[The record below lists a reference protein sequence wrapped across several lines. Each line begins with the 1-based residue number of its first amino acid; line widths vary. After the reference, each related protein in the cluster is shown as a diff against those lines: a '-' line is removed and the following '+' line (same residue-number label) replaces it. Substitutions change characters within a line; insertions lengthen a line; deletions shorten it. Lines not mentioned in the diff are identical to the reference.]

1 MTAGQNELRY
11 LRYYYGDDLRDEGI
25 LSKALDKVSDV
36 LDKITLLEWTGHFDE
51 AWKLIKELD
60 FDEDK
65 FWSLKK
71 FNFELEKTIDI
82 RVLNKKYS
90 FLDKVL
96 NVITADIDFQQK
108 LISLDDRELNL
119 FKKLMNDVPDKYF
132 LSFAECFLDNMGE
145 SPFKDSMVRYDL
157 LNQSLPDNLSDAE
170 REALI
175 FLYNSR
181 VSFDV
186 QSYEEL
192 EFLNSPEFWMEKL
205 NQANDLDEIKEVL
218 LSRCGFDLKSACLL
232 IKTYDIK
239 DVNVPSSVLETY
251 NYILKVI
258 ESESVSELKELGFED
273 KGFKN
278 YYLFDRRLKEAFLEN
293 INQSLEF
300 NGDSFKLLVTVLG
313 AYGKDREIDDY
324 KDLWTRAKISPL
336 MSCSLVSDDNLALAP
351 VKTVILGFKEMNR
364 NLLNMKEQDLNS
376 GVSENDLN
384 QASKIPG
391 NFQSSSS
398 LIDETRSDYNEL
410 VFERY
415 DDFKVVMPDYVLWF
429 RDNKKGYEMA
439 LKAASDFDI
448 PLIEIDPYKLGEK
461 WSLEISQMVERLNDS
476 NFESLALEIIT
487 KFLNNRNGLSLHREV
502 LDEFFSDERF
512 EEIVR
517 DLYEVCPDY
526 LMEILNK
533 EISKMKK
540 CFINQNN
547 LDDAGLL
554 NKVMNYQ
561 GFKK

>member
-192 EFLNSPEFWMEKL
+192 GFLNLPEFWMEKL

-239 DVNVPSSVLETY
+239 DVNVSPSVLETY

-258 ESESVSELKELGFED
+258 ESESVLELKELGFEE

-278 YYLFDRRLKEAFLEN
+278 YYLFERRLKEAFLEN

-384 QASKIPG
+384 QASRIPG

-461 WSLEISQMVERLNDS
+461 WSLEISRMVERLNDS

>member
-65 FWSLKK
+65 FWTLKK

-157 LNQSLPDNLSDAE
+157 LNQSLPDSLSDAE

-313 AYGKDREIDDY
+313 AYGRDREIDDY

-415 DDFKVVMPDYVLWF
+415 DYFKVVMPDYVLWF

-461 WSLEISQMVERLNDS
+461 WSLEISRMVERLNDS

-554 NKVMNYQ
+554 NKVINYQ

>member
-192 EFLNSPEFWMEKL
+192 GFLNSPEFWMEKL

-239 DVNVPSSVLETY
+239 DVNVSTSVLETY

-258 ESESVSELKELGFED
+258 ESESVLELKELGFEE
-273 KGFKN
+273 KSFKN
-278 YYLFDRRLKEAFLEN
+278 YYLFERRLKEAFLEN

>member
-65 FWSLKK
+65 FWTLKK

-157 LNQSLPDNLSDAE
+157 LNQSLPDSLSDAE

-273 KGFKN
+273 KSFKN

-313 AYGKDREIDDY
+313 AYGRDREIDDY
-324 KDLWTRAKISPL
+324 KNLWTRAKISPL

-461 WSLEISQMVERLNDS
+461 WSLEISRMVERLNDS

-554 NKVMNYQ
+554 NKVINYQ

>member
-192 EFLNSPEFWMEKL
+192 GFLNLPEFWMEKL

-239 DVNVPSSVLETY
+239 DVNVSTSVLETY

-278 YYLFDRRLKEAFLEN
+278 YYLFERRLKEAFLEN

-313 AYGKDREIDDY
+313 AYGRDREIDDY

-384 QASKIPG
+384 QASRIPG

>member
-192 EFLNSPEFWMEKL
+192 GFLNSPEFWMEKL
-205 NQANDLDEIKEVL
+205 NQANALDEIKEVL

-239 DVNVPSSVLETY
+239 DVNVSTSVLETY

-258 ESESVSELKELGFED
+258 ESESVLELKELGFEE
-273 KGFKN
+273 KSFKN
-278 YYLFDRRLKEAFLEN
+278 YYLFERRLKEAFLEN

-376 GVSENDLN
+376 GVSEKDLN

-561 GFKK
+561 GLKK

>member
-192 EFLNSPEFWMEKL
+192 GFLNLPEFWMEKL

-239 DVNVPSSVLETY
+239 DVNVSTSVLETY

-278 YYLFDRRLKEAFLEN
+278 YYLFERRLKEAFLEN

-313 AYGKDREIDDY
+313 AYGRDREIDDY

-384 QASKIPG
+384 QASRIPG

-439 LKAASDFDI
+439 LKAAYDFDI

-561 GFKK
+561 GLKK

>member
-192 EFLNSPEFWMEKL
+192 GFLNLPEFWMEKL
-205 NQANDLDEIKEVL
+205 NQANALDEIKEVL

-239 DVNVPSSVLETY
+239 DVNVSPSVLETY

-278 YYLFDRRLKEAFLEN
+278 YYLFERRLKEAFLEN

-561 GFKK
+561 GLKK

>member
-192 EFLNSPEFWMEKL
+192 GFLNLPEFWMEKL

-239 DVNVPSSVLETY
+239 DVNVSPSVLETY

-258 ESESVSELKELGFED
+258 ESESVLELKELGFEE
-273 KGFKN
+273 KSFKN
-278 YYLFDRRLKEAFLEN
+278 YYLFERRLKEAFLEN

-384 QASKIPG
+384 QASRIPG

-415 DDFKVVMPDYVLWF
+415 DDFKIVMPDYVLWF

-561 GFKK
+561 GLKK

>member
-192 EFLNSPEFWMEKL
+192 GFLNLPEFWMEKL

-258 ESESVSELKELGFED
+258 ESESVSELKELGFEE

-278 YYLFDRRLKEAFLEN
+278 YYLFERRLKEAFLEN

-384 QASKIPG
+384 QASRIPG

-429 RDNKKGYEMA
+429 SDNKKGYEMA

-561 GFKK
+561 GLKK

>member
-65 FWSLKK
+65 FWTLKK

-157 LNQSLPDNLSDAE
+157 LNQSLPDSLSDAE

-192 EFLNSPEFWMEKL
+192 EFLNSSEFWMEKL

-239 DVNVPSSVLETY
+239 DVNVSTSVLDTY

-313 AYGKDREIDDY
+313 AYGRDREIDDY
-324 KDLWTRAKISPL
+324 KNLWTRAKISPL

-461 WSLEISQMVERLNDS
+461 WSLEISRMVERLNDS

-547 LDDAGLL
+547 LDDARLL

>member
-192 EFLNSPEFWMEKL
+192 GFLNSPEFWMEKL
-205 NQANDLDEIKEVL
+205 NQANALDEIKEVL

-239 DVNVPSSVLETY
+239 DVNVSTSVLETY

-258 ESESVSELKELGFED
+258 ESESVLELKELGFEE
-273 KGFKN
+273 KSFKN
-278 YYLFDRRLKEAFLEN
+278 YYLFERRLKEAFLEN

-384 QASKIPG
+384 QASRIPG

>member
-192 EFLNSPEFWMEKL
+192 GFLNSPEFWMEKL

-278 YYLFDRRLKEAFLEN
+278 YYLFERRLKEAFLEN

-313 AYGKDREIDDY
+313 AYGRDREIDDY

-384 QASKIPG
+384 QASRIPG

>member
-192 EFLNSPEFWMEKL
+192 EVLNLPEFWMEKL

-239 DVNVPSSVLETY
+239 DVNVSPSVLETY

-258 ESESVSELKELGFED
+258 ESESVLELKELGFEE
-273 KGFKN
+273 KSYKN
-278 YYLFDRRLKEAFLEN
+278 YYLFERRLKEAFLEN

-384 QASKIPG
+384 QASRIPG

>member
-11 LRYYYGDDLRDEGI
+11 FRYYYGDDLRDEGI

-65 FWSLKK
+65 FWTLKK

-157 LNQSLPDNLSDAE
+157 LNQSLPDSLSDAE

-273 KGFKN
+273 KGFKD

-313 AYGKDREIDDY
+313 AYGRDREIDDY

-461 WSLEISQMVERLNDS
+461 WSLEISRMVERLNDS

-554 NKVMNYQ
+554 NKVINYQ

>member
-192 EFLNSPEFWMEKL
+192 GFLNLPEFWMEKL

-239 DVNVPSSVLETY
+239 DVNVSPSVLETY

-258 ESESVSELKELGFED
+258 ESESVSELKELGFEE

-278 YYLFDRRLKEAFLEN
+278 YYLFERRLKEAFLEN

-364 NLLNMKEQDLNS
+364 NLLNMKEQDLDS

-461 WSLEISQMVERLNDS
+461 WSLEISRMVERLNDS

>member
-192 EFLNSPEFWMEKL
+192 GFLNLPEFWMEKL

-278 YYLFDRRLKEAFLEN
+278 YYLFERRLKEAFLEN

>member
-65 FWSLKK
+65 FWTLKK

-132 LSFAECFLDNMGE
+132 LSFAEFFLDNMGE

-192 EFLNSPEFWMEKL
+192 GFLNLPEFWMEKL

-251 NYILKVI
+251 NYILMTSK
-258 ESESVSELKELGFED
+258 
-273 KGFKN
+273 
-278 YYLFDRRLKEAFLEN
+278 YYASR
-293 INQSLEF
+293 
-300 NGDSFKLLVTVLG
+300 KL
-313 AYGKDREIDDY
+313 
-324 KDLWTRAKISPL
+324 
-336 MSCSLVSDDNLALAP
+336 
-351 VKTVILGFKEMNR
+351 
-364 NLLNMKEQDLNS
+364 
-376 GVSENDLN
+376 
-384 QASKIPG
+384 
-391 NFQSSSS
+391 
-398 LIDETRSDYNEL
+398 
-410 VFERY
+410 
-415 DDFKVVMPDYVLWF
+415 
-429 RDNKKGYEMA
+429 
-439 LKAASDFDI
+439 
-448 PLIEIDPYKLGEK
+448 
-461 WSLEISQMVERLNDS
+461 
-476 NFESLALEIIT
+476 
-487 KFLNNRNGLSLHREV
+487 
-502 LDEFFSDERF
+502 
-512 EEIVR
+512 
-517 DLYEVCPDY
+517 
-526 LMEILNK
+526 
-533 EISKMKK
+533 
-540 CFINQNN
+540 
-547 LDDAGLL
+547 
-554 NKVMNYQ
+554 
-561 GFKK
+561 

>member
-192 EFLNSPEFWMEKL
+192 GFLNLPEFWMEKL

-239 DVNVPSSVLETY
+239 DVNVSTSVLETY

-258 ESESVSELKELGFED
+258 ESESVLELKELGFED

-278 YYLFDRRLKEAFLEN
+278 YYLFERRLKEAFLEN

-384 QASKIPG
+384 QASRIPG

-561 GFKK
+561 GLKK

>member
-65 FWSLKK
+65 FWTLKK

-157 LNQSLPDNLSDAE
+157 LNQSLPDSLSDSE

-258 ESESVSELKELGFED
+258 ESESVSEIKELGFED

-313 AYGKDREIDDY
+313 AYGRDREIDDY

-415 DDFKVVMPDYVLWF
+415 DYFKVVMPDYVLWF

-461 WSLEISQMVERLNDS
+461 WSLEISRMVERLNDS

-554 NKVMNYQ
+554 NKVINYQ

>member
-65 FWSLKK
+65 FWTLKK

-132 LSFAECFLDNMGE
+132 LSFAEFFLDNMGE

-192 EFLNSPEFWMEKL
+192 EVLNSPEFWMEKL

-239 DVNVPSSVLETY
+239 DVNVSPSVLETY

-258 ESESVSELKELGFED
+258 ESESVLELKELGFEG
-273 KGFKN
+273 KSFKN
-278 YYLFDRRLKEAFLEN
+278 YYLFERRLKEAFLEN

-384 QASKIPG
+384 QASRIPG

-561 GFKK
+561 GLKK

>member
-192 EFLNSPEFWMEKL
+192 GFLNLPEFWMEKL

-239 DVNVPSSVLETY
+239 DVNVSPSVLETY

-258 ESESVSELKELGFED
+258 ESESVLELKELGFEE
-273 KGFKN
+273 KSYKN
-278 YYLFDRRLKEAFLEN
+278 YYLFERRLKEAFLEN

-384 QASKIPG
+384 QASRIPG

-561 GFKK
+561 GLKK

>member
-65 FWSLKK
+65 FWTLKK

-157 LNQSLPDNLSDAE
+157 LNQSLPDSLSDAE

-205 NQANDLDEIKEVL
+205 NQANDLDEMKEVL

-278 YYLFDRRLKEAFLEN
+278 YFLFDRRLKEAFLEN

-313 AYGKDREIDDY
+313 AYGRDREIDDY

-429 RDNKKGYEMA
+429 RDNKRGYEMA

-461 WSLEISQMVERLNDS
+461 WSLEISRMVERLNDS

-554 NKVMNYQ
+554 NKVINYQ

>member
-192 EFLNSPEFWMEKL
+192 GFLNLPEFWMEKL

-313 AYGKDREIDDY
+313 AYGRDREIDDY

-384 QASKIPG
+384 QASRIPG

>member
-82 RVLNKKYS
+82 RVLNKNYS

-157 LNQSLPDNLSDAE
+157 LNQSLPDSLSDAE

-258 ESESVSELKELGFED
+258 ESESVSELKELGFEE

-278 YYLFDRRLKEAFLEN
+278 YYLFERRLKEAFLEN

>member
-65 FWSLKK
+65 FWTLKK

-157 LNQSLPDNLSDAE
+157 LNQSLPDSLSDAE

-313 AYGKDREIDDY
+313 AYGRDREIDDY

-461 WSLEISQMVERLNDS
+461 WSLKISRMVERLNDS

>member
-82 RVLNKKYS
+82 RALNKKYS

-157 LNQSLPDNLSDAE
+157 LNQSLPDSLSDAE

-384 QASKIPG
+384 QASRIPG

-561 GFKK
+561 GLKK

>member
-192 EFLNSPEFWMEKL
+192 EFLNSSEFWMEKL

-278 YYLFDRRLKEAFLEN
+278 YYLFERRLKEAFLEN

-384 QASKIPG
+384 QASRIPG

-429 RDNKKGYEMA
+429 RDNKKG
-439 LKAASDFDI
+439 
-448 PLIEIDPYKLGEK
+448 
-461 WSLEISQMVERLNDS
+461 
-476 NFESLALEIIT
+476 
-487 KFLNNRNGLSLHREV
+487 
-502 LDEFFSDERF
+502 
-512 EEIVR
+512 
-517 DLYEVCPDY
+517 
-526 LMEILNK
+526 
-533 EISKMKK
+533 
-540 CFINQNN
+540 
-547 LDDAGLL
+547 
-554 NKVMNYQ
+554 
-561 GFKK
+561 

>member
-65 FWSLKK
+65 FWTLKK

-157 LNQSLPDNLSDAE
+157 LNQSLPDSLSDAE

-192 EFLNSPEFWMEKL
+192 GFLNLPEFWMEKL

-384 QASKIPG
+384 QASRIPG

-439 LKAASDFDI
+439 LKAAYDFDI

>member
-192 EFLNSPEFWMEKL
+192 GFLNLPEFWMEKL

-239 DVNVPSSVLETY
+239 DVNVSPSVLETY

-258 ESESVSELKELGFED
+258 ESESVSELKELGFEE

-278 YYLFDRRLKEAFLEN
+278 YYLFERRLKEAFLEN

-384 QASKIPG
+384 QASRIPG

-461 WSLEISQMVERLNDS
+461 WSLEISRMVERLNDS

-561 GFKK
+561 GLKK

>member
-65 FWSLKK
+65 FWTLKK

-132 LSFAECFLDNMGE
+132 LSFAECFLDNIGE

-157 LNQSLPDNLSDAE
+157 LNQSLPDSLSDAE

-239 DVNVPSSVLETY
+239 DVNVSTSVLETY

-258 ESESVSELKELGFED
+258 ESESVLELKELGFEE
-273 KGFKN
+273 KSFKN
-278 YYLFDRRLKEAFLEN
+278 YYLFERRLKEAFLEN

-429 RDNKKGYEMA
+429 KDNKKGYEMA

-461 WSLEISQMVERLNDS
+461 WSLEISRMVERLNDS

>member
-157 LNQSLPDNLSDAE
+157 LNQSLPDSLSDAE

-192 EFLNSPEFWMEKL
+192 GFLNLPEFWMEKL

-278 YYLFDRRLKEAFLEN
+278 YYLFERRLKEAFLEN

-313 AYGKDREIDDY
+313 AYGRDREIDDY

>member
-132 LSFAECFLDNMGE
+132 LSFAEFFLDNMGE

-192 EFLNSPEFWMEKL
+192 EVLNSPEFWMEKL
-205 NQANDLDEIKEVL
+205 NQANALDEIKEVL

-239 DVNVPSSVLETY
+239 DVNVSTSVLETY

-258 ESESVSELKELGFED
+258 ESESVLELKELGFED

-278 YYLFDRRLKEAFLEN
+278 YYLFERRLKEAFLEN

-384 QASKIPG
+384 QASRIPG

-561 GFKK
+561 GLKK

>member
-65 FWSLKK
+65 FWTLKK

-192 EFLNSPEFWMEKL
+192 GFLNLPEFWMEKL

-258 ESESVSELKELGFED
+258 ESESVLELKELGFEE
-273 KGFKN
+273 KSFKN
-278 YYLFDRRLKEAFLEN
+278 YYLFERRLKEAFLEN

-313 AYGKDREIDDY
+313 AYGRDREIDDY

-384 QASKIPG
+384 QASRIPG

-561 GFKK
+561 GLKK

>member
-192 EFLNSPEFWMEKL
+192 GFLNLPEFWMEKL

-258 ESESVSELKELGFED
+258 ESESVLELKELGFEE
-273 KGFKN
+273 KSYKN
-278 YYLFDRRLKEAFLEN
+278 YYLFERRLKEAFLEN

-384 QASKIPG
+384 QASRIPG

-461 WSLEISQMVERLNDS
+461 WSLEISRMVERLNDS

>member
-192 EFLNSPEFWMEKL
+192 GFLNLPEFWMEKL

-258 ESESVSELKELGFED
+258 ESESVSELKELGFEE
-273 KGFKN
+273 KSFKN
-278 YYLFDRRLKEAFLEN
+278 YYLFERRLKEAFLEN

>member
-192 EFLNSPEFWMEKL
+192 GFLNSPEFWMEKL
-205 NQANDLDEIKEVL
+205 NQANALDEIKEVL

-239 DVNVPSSVLETY
+239 DVNVSTSVLETY

-258 ESESVSELKELGFED
+258 ESESVLELKELGFEE
-273 KGFKN
+273 KSFKN
-278 YYLFDRRLKEAFLEN
+278 YYLFERRLKEAFLEN

-384 QASKIPG
+384 QASRIPG

-561 GFKK
+561 GLKK

>member
-192 EFLNSPEFWMEKL
+192 GFLNLPEFWMEKL

-239 DVNVPSSVLETY
+239 DVNVSPSVLETY

-258 ESESVSELKELGFED
+258 ESESVLELKELGFED

-278 YYLFDRRLKEAFLEN
+278 YYLFERRLKEAFLEN

-313 AYGKDREIDDY
+313 AYGRDREIDDY

-384 QASKIPG
+384 QASRIPG

-561 GFKK
+561 GLKK

>member
-132 LSFAECFLDNMGE
+132 LSFAEFFLDNMGE

-192 EFLNSPEFWMEKL
+192 GFLNLPEFWMEKL

-258 ESESVSELKELGFED
+258 ESESVSELKELGFEG
-273 KGFKN
+273 KSFKN
-278 YYLFDRRLKEAFLEN
+278 YYLFERRLKEAFLEN

-313 AYGKDREIDDY
+313 AYGRDREIDDY

-384 QASKIPG
+384 QASRIPG

-487 KFLNNRNGLSLHREV
+487 KYLNNRNGLSLHREV

-561 GFKK
+561 GLKK

>member
-192 EFLNSPEFWMEKL
+192 GFLNLPEFWMEKL

-239 DVNVPSSVLETY
+239 DVNVSPSVLETY

-258 ESESVSELKELGFED
+258 ESESVLELKELGFEE
-273 KGFKN
+273 KSYKN
-278 YYLFDRRLKEAFLEN
+278 YYLFERRLKEAFLEN

-384 QASKIPG
+384 QASRIPG